1 MSDGKLRKF
10 IETEQKNCA
19 RSRIHPDTRSRE
31 KASGAA
37 PTHRNMQA
45 IRVPRSHDKDPEE
58 KCRTETTGQGATSVP
73 RSHDKDPEEKC
84 RTENTGQGAREDVAP
99 SQWGKTNQKKMR
111 LEEKKREKYAARL
124 KLYGDLTSAA

>member
-45 IRVPRSHDKDPEE
+45 IR
-58 KCRTETTGQGATSVP
+58 VP